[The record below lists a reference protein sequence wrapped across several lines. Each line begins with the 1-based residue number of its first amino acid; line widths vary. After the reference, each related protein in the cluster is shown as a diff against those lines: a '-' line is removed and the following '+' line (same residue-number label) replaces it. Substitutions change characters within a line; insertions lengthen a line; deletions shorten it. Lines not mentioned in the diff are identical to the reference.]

1 MPIIATIGRRSA
13 KVRIA
18 HTMMYIVLAIGAL
31 SMIYPLLIM
40 LGGSARS
47 EVDFDQLSPLPTY
60 LWADNVLWAKFVQ
73 AKYGKMF
80 DVERWQRTEYGSW
93 RFLKPPPLE
102 HLELAEKFRE
112 FRKTDWPIELYQL
125 GHSESLQ
132 VVAKNARL
140 YRHTAQA
147 M

>member
-1 MPIIATIGRRSA
+1 MPIIPAIGRKTA

-18 HTMMYIVLAIGAL
+18 TTMMYIVLAIGAL

-60 LWADNVLWAKFVQ
+60 LWDDGMLWAKYVQ

-93 RFLKPPPLE
+93 RFLKPPPLQ
-102 HLELAEKFRE
+102 
-112 FRKTDWPIELYQL
+112 DIEI
-125 GHSESLQ
+125 
-132 VVAKNARL
+132 
-140 YRHTAQA
+140 
-147 M
+147 